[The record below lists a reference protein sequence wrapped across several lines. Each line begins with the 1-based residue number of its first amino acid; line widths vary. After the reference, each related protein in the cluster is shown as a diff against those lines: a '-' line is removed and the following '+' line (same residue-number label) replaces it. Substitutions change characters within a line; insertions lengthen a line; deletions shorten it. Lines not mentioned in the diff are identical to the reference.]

1 MFKFLIN
8 IIITVI
14 TLAVIILVFVL
25 EPTNP
30 GISLSIM
37 GFIFLL
43 MCIGSFYHISDFI
56 KNQKEE
62 KIQKD
67 KDKPLDQI

>member
-14 TLAVIILVFVL
+14 SLAVIILVFVL
-25 EPTNP
+25 EETHPR
-30 GISLSIM
+30 ISLLIM
-37 GFIFLL
+37 GFIFLI

-56 KNQKEE
+56 ENE
-62 KIQKD
+62 KRRRIEREKD
-67 KDKPLDQI
+67 KLLD